1 MTTASNRAALGQ
13 MIQQAR
19 LQKAISL
26 RTLSATTGIPKST
39 LNNLE
44 RGIIAQPRSDIVA
57 KIALAL
63 DGNPGEY
70 LETLGRT
77 VDNEYPSLDAYLRVR
92 YHHLSP
98 EGIAEVQAYLEQVAN
113 REAID

>member
-1 MTTASNRAALGQ
+1 MTASSNQAILGQ

-19 LQKAISL
+19 LRKGVSL
-26 RTLSATTGIPKST
+26 RNLAATTTIPKST

-44 RGIIAQPRSDIVA
+44 RGIIAQPRADIVA

-63 DGNPGEY
+63 DDNPNEY
-70 LETLGRT
+70 LGALGKS
-77 VDNEYPSLDAYLRVR
+77 VDEDFPSLDAYLRVR

-98 EGIAEVQAYLEQVAN
+98 EGIADVTAYLEQVAN